1 MSGEVQVLV
10 EEEKTHET
18 SIELTYNM
26 PKEKWKTAHV
36 KFVSGRAK
44 YLSSRRGG
52 GER

>member
-18 SIELTYNM
+18 SIELTYSM
-26 PKEKWKTAHV
+26 PKAKWKTAHV

-44 YLSSRRGG
+44 YLKFSSRRG
-52 GER
+52 EC